1 MYPKKQQSENIGPHV
16 AWATTC
22 QKADLER
29 CGGGSIL
36 MMRASEVCVVGAS
49 GYLGSWLVK
58 KLLEKGHA
66 VHATLRNSGDE
77 SKTRLLKSL
86 PGADTRLLLFEA
98 DLFEPHS
105 FEAPIQGCQFVFLL
119 AAPAPLNAN
128 FSQQDIVKATLAAVP
143 NILRL
148 CELSGTVKR
157 IIFTGSVTAAS
168 PLKEDGTGYEDFID
182 ETCWTPLNL
191 SFALF
196 EDAVKSYTCL
206 KTLSEKELLSYNGRE
221 GKGELEV
228 VSLTCGLVGGDTI
241 LPYVPL
247 SVRDIV
253 SPLTGDKVTQ
263 GHLKFLQALLGSVP
277 LVHIE
282 DVCEAHAFCM
292 EKPSMTGRFLLACAY
307 PSMQEIV
314 DYYATKYPELE
325 VLKEVEGEGQSI
337 QSRARK
343 LVDMGFKYGFGVEQ
357 ILDDSVRCAKRLG
370 EPNLVV

>member
-1 MYPKKQQSENIGPHV
+1 MGR
-16 AWATTC
+16 T
-22 QKADLER
+22 
-29 CGGGSIL
+29 
-36 MMRASEVCVVGAS
+36 SEVCVIGAS

-86 PGADTRLLLFEA
+86 PGADAQLLLFEA

-105 FEAPIQGCQFVFLL
+105 FEAAIQGCEFVFLL

-128 FSQQDIVKATLAAVP
+128 YSQHDTPKAALAAVQ

-148 CELSGTVKR
+148 CKLSGTVKR
-157 IIFTGSVTAAS
+157 VIYTGSVTAAS

-182 ETCWTPLNL
+182 EACWTPLNL
-191 SFALF
+191 SFAHC
-196 EDAVKSYTCL
+196 EDHVKSYICL
-206 KTLSEKELLSYNGRE
+206 KTLSEKEVLSYNYKK

-247 SVRDIV
+247 SVRVIV
-253 SPLTGDKVTQ
+253 SPLTGDKVKHIQ
-263 GHLKFLQALLGSVP
+263 LKFLQALLGSVP

-282 DVCEAHAFCM
+282 DVCEALAFCM

-307 PSMQEIV
+307 PSMQVIV
-314 DYYATKYPELE
+314 DYYAAKYPELD
-325 VLKEVEGEGQSI
+325 VIKEAEGEELSI
-337 QSRARK
+337 QSKARK
-343 LVDMGFKYGFGVEQ
+343 LVDMGFKYGFGVKQ
-357 ILDDSVRCAKRLG
+357 ILDDSVECAKRLG
-370 EPNLVV
+370 ELTVVV